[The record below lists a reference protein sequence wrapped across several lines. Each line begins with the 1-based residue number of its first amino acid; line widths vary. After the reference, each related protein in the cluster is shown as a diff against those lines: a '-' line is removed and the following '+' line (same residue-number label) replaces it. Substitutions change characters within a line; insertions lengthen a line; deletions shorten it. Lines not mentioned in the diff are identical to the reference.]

1 MRIWGGGG
9 RSSPYQTLLMP
20 WVLPYFSQWFSTSH
34 RPDIERY
41 IMYTVSIQWGSKAV
55 SHTAWSKSSALAWL
69 YQYPKQDVFGKVSD
83 LFGRTVAVRYYR

>member
-1 MRIWGGGG
+1 
-9 RSSPYQTLLMP
+9 
-20 WVLPYFSQWFSTSH
+20 
-34 RPDIERY
+34 
-41 IMYTVSIQWGSKAV
+41 MYTVSIQWGSKAV